1 MSLPRVIESDRVAFF
16 DCDDTLI
23 LWKKHDLD
31 LPTVTINGR
40 EFQVHTK
47 HLQKIHDY
55 HVMGFTVFVW
65 SNSGHKW
72 AKAVAEALGVSEK
85 VTCMCKPHRVFDD
98 CTNLNDTIGSGY
110 LKLEDK

>member
-1 MSLPRVIESDRVAFF
+1 MDKIQGVLESDRVTFF

-40 EFQVHTK
+40 EFQVHTR

-55 HVMGFTVFVW
+55 HVMGFQVIIW
-65 SNSGHKW
+65 STSGHKW
-72 AKAVAEALGVSEK
+72 AKAVAEALEVSDK
-85 VTCMCKPHRVFDD
+85 VLCMCKPHRVFDD
-98 CTNLNDTIGSGY
+98 CENLNDTIGSGY
-110 LKLEDK
+110 LKLKG

>member
-1 MSLPRVIESDRVAFF
+1 MKPCVIESDRVVFF

-23 LWKKHDLD
+23 LWKKHKSK

-40 EFQVHTK
+40 KFQVHIK

-55 HVMGFTVFVW
+55 HVMGFTIFVW

-72 AKAVAEALGVSEK
+72 AKAVSKALK
-85 VTCMCKPHRVFDD
+85 VDKMVIAMCKPHRVFDD
-98 CTNLNDTIGSGY
+98 CRNLNDTIGSGY
-110 LKLEDK
+110 ITLEE